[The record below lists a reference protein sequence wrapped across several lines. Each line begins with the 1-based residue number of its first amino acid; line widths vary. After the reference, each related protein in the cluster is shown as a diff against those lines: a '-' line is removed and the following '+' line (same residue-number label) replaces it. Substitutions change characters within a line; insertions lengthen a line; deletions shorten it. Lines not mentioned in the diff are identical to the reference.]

1 MRTQHRN
8 RNGFTLIELLIVIVI
23 IGVLA
28 AIAMATWNSRKNE
41 AIVASMKSDLRNL
54 AVSEEA
60 YFTEFHAYASDV
72 DDLEFRSSP
81 DVVFTLQA
89 DQDGWTANA
98 SHPSVAIEC
107 GQVPG
112 CGIEGRGLLSGQF
125 RLRLTG
131 PDHDEGPDQHSNTD
145 DGENTRAYRL
155 AARFLSAPALGF
167 EPFPGAALLLGL
179 ASHRRSQPGVVGKQ
193 ARTIALATVPVQ

>member
-1 MRTQHRN
+1 MRQQLRSEEGLTV
-8 RNGFTLIELLIVIVI
+8 IELLIVMII

-28 AIAMATWNSRKNE
+28 SITYAMWNDRKAE

-60 YFTEFHAYASDV
+60 YFVDYQAYASDV

-98 SHPSVAIEC
+98 SHPAVSTEC
-107 GQVPG
+107 
-112 CGIEGRGLLSGQF
+112 
-125 RLRLTG
+125 
-131 PDHDEGPDQHSNTD
+131 
-145 DGENTRAYRL
+145 
-155 AARFLSAPALGF
+155 ALYIGDI
-167 EPFPGAALLLGL
+167 AAL
-179 ASHRRSQPGVVGKQ
+179 SP
-193 ARTIALATVPVQ
+193 ARQEGIVWCE